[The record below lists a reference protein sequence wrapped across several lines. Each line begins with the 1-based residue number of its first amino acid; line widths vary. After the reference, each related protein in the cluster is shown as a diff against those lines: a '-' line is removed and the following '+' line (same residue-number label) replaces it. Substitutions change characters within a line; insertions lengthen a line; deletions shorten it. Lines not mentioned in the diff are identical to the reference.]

1 MARLPSDSARNTNSV
16 HTVCRGEGAG
26 TCEIWPLR
34 PGALAEGS
42 SKGRS
47 TFRPKVQDFGFGT
60 TSTYA
65 LAPPTWSPP
74 GKDLQLGSWAN
85 SETSITPQEIQPRL
99 ERCFLWLGH
108 ACNPGNPGNR
118 GNAMVAPTHAPFHW
132 VMCNPGKAMAVPSLE
147 RSRGSL
153 HGSARLPKNA
163 ALVSLP

>member
-1 MARLPSDSARNTNSV
+1 MPHLPRGRAPAMAAQARSLGRGLLQGPIHLSAKSAGLWIRNYLYI
-16 HTVCRGEGAG
+16 R
-26 TCEIWPLR
+26 
-34 PGALAEGS
+34 
-42 SKGRS
+42 
-47 TFRPKVQDFGFGT
+47 FGT
-60 TSTYA
+60 SHLESSWQGPSAY
-65 LAPPTWSPP
+65 
-74 GKDLQLGSWAN
+74 GSWAN
-85 SETSITPQEIQPRL
+85 SETSTTPQEIQPRL

-153 HGSARLPKNA
+153 HGSARLPQNA